1 MKDHSEI
8 DVVMISADL
17 VPNLPGAARTMLEK
31 AGLGTAENWIFSDGF
46 VERLRFEIDPA
57 WQGEIP
63 RTVLIARD
71 GTATT
76 IEGSAEISDLEK
88 WLVQQKMAAK

>member
-1 MKDHSEI
+1 MLI
-8 DVVMISADL
+8 PTCP
-17 VPNLPGAARTMLEK
+17 VPRTMLDG
-31 AGLGTAENWIFSDGF
+31 GLGSAENWIFSDGF

-76 IEGSAEISDLEK
+76 IRGPPKYPTSKNGWFSKRWRET
-88 WLVQQKMAAK
+88 KMRKTIEPPRAVACA